1 VRRWLRRAG
10 RLVATLARAQH
21 QDRLV
26 LWAAALAYTTLLSLV
41 PVFTLLLVM
50 AARLEPERAE
60 ALLYTLASLLPFSPA
75 AIQETLAEFAQ
86 RTAALGWVAV
96 VVSTIAAVNLV
107 YQVEQVMN
115 QVWRVPSRRK
125 WRWRIVSFVT
135 IVVSGP
141 VLLTA
146 LLSWLYWVSS
156 RPWYPMVAPL
166 GRPLPAL
173 IAAAVL
179 TAVFRVGPHT
189 HVSWRA
195 AAAGAA
201 VATGALVV
209 LYYSFQ
215 FYVDFASGLNVI
227 YGSLTVGLFFLISLV
242 LFWLAILLG
251 VEASWAVGHPPYPA
265 TRRQAERVLALLSE
279 VSRFGRVDE
288 ARVVRVLGK
297 GGDVH
302 FERLLEEPPL
312 LERTPDGYR
321 LAREAQS
328 ISLAEVLRR
337 IAPGRPTPARPRR
350 GPGRAA
356 GPGDGTA
363 TPGASPP
370 DAAGAPASPTPAE
383 PGPAPPLPPEDGTAG
398 S

>member
-1 VRRWLRRAG
+1 VRRVLRRAG
-10 RLVATLARAQH
+10 RFVATLTRAQH
-21 QDRLV
+21 QDQLF
-26 LWAAALAYTTLLSLV
+26 LWSAALAYTTLLSLV

-50 AARLEPERAE
+50 AARVEPERAE
-60 ALLYTLASLLPFSPA
+60 ALLYTLAALLPFSPA

-96 VVSTIAAVNLV
+96 AVSTFAAVNLI

-115 QVWRVPSRRK
+115 QVWRVPNRRK
-125 WRWRIVSFVT
+125 WRWRIVSFLT

-141 VLLTA
+141 LLLTA
-146 LLSWLYWVSS
+146 LLSSLYWVSS
-156 RPWYPMVAPL
+156 RPWYPMVAPF

-189 HVSWRA
+189 RVPWRA
-195 AAAGAA
+195 AAAGAV
-201 VATGALVV
+201 VATSALVV

-242 LFWLAILLG
+242 LFWFAILLG
-251 VEASWAVGHPPYPA
+251 VEASWVVGHPPYPA
-265 TRRQAERVLALLSE
+265 TRRQAERVFALLAE
-279 VSRFGRVDE
+279 ASRFGRVDE

-297 GGDVH
+297 GGEVH
-302 FERLLEEPPL
+302 FEQLLAEPAL

-321 LAREAQS
+321 LARDAQS

-337 IAPGRPTPARPRR
+337 VAPRHPTPARLRR
-350 GPGRAA
+350 SAGQPPVANTPAAEPVTGP
-356 GPGDGTA
+356 A
-363 TPGASPP
+363 TS
-370 DAAGAPASPTPAE
+370 APAGVELDPELPAE
-383 PGPAPPLPPEDGTAG
+383 ADAPDR
-398 S
+398 

>member
-10 RLVATLARAQH
+10 RFVATLIRAQH
-21 QDRLV
+21 QDQLA

-60 ALLYTLASLLPFSPA
+60 ALLHTLAALLPFSPA
-75 AIQETLAEFAQ
+75 AIQQSLAEFAQ

-96 VVSTIAAVNLV
+96 VVSTGAAVNLI

-115 QVWRVPSRRK
+115 QVWRVPNRRK
-125 WRWRIVSFVT
+125 WRWRIVSFLT

-141 VLLTA
+141 LLLTA
-146 LLSWLYWVSS
+146 LMSWLYWLSS
-156 RPWYPMVAPL
+156 RPWYPMIAPL

-179 TAVFRVGPHT
+179 TVMFRVGPHT
-189 HVSWRA
+189 RVPWRA

-201 VATGALVV
+201 VATCALVV

-215 FYVDFASGLNVI
+215 FYVDFASGLNVV

-251 VEASWAVGHPPYPA
+251 VEASWVVGHPPYPA
-265 TRRQAERVLALLSE
+265 TRRQAERVLALLAE
-279 VSRFGRVDE
+279 AARFGRVEE

-297 GGDVH
+297 GGNVH
-302 FERLLEEPPL
+302 FEQLLADPAL
-312 LERTPDGYR
+312 LERTRDGYR
-321 LAREAQS
+321 LARDANS

-337 IAPGRPTPARPRR
+337 VAPSHPTPARLRR
-350 GPGRAA
+350 P
-356 GPGDGTA
+356 
-363 TPGASPP
+363 
-370 DAAGAPASPTPAE
+370 AGAP
-383 PGPAPPLPPEDGTAG
+383 PAPVGGSAADSAASAQTAAAPSATLPPPDGGAEA
-398 S
+398 

>member
-1 VRRWLRRAG
+1 VRRQLRRAG
-10 RLVATLARAQH
+10 RFVANLARAQH

-60 ALLYTLASLLPFSPA
+60 ALLYTLAALLPFSPA
-75 AIQETLAEFAQ
+75 AIQKTLTEFAQ
-86 RTAALGWVAV
+86 RTAALGWLAVAV
-96 VVSTIAAVNLV
+96 STFAAVNLI

-115 QVWRVPSRRK
+115 QVWRVPNRRK

-156 RPWYPMVAPL
+156 RPWYPMIAPL
-166 GRPLPAL
+166 GRPAPAF

-179 TAVFRVGPHT
+179 TVMFRVGPHT
-189 HVSWRA
+189 RVPWRA

-201 VATGALVV
+201 VATGALVI

-215 FYVDFASGLNVI
+215 FYVDFASELNVI

-251 VEASWAVGHPPYPA
+251 VEASWVVGHPPYPT
-265 TRRQAERVLALLSE
+265 TRRQAERVFALLAE
-279 VSRFGRVDE
+279 VSRFGRVE
-288 ARVVRVLGK
+288 GARVVRVLGK
-297 GGDVH
+297 GGEVH
-302 FERLLEEPPL
+302 FERLLEEPAL

-321 LAREAQS
+321 LARDAQS

-337 IAPGRPTPARPRR
+337 VAPSYPTPARPRR
-350 GPGRAA
+350 SVSRTSGPVNSAPP
-356 GPGDGTA
+356 GPTLPE
-363 TPGASPP
+363 T
-370 DAAGAPASPTPAE
+370 AGAPAAPTPAE
-383 PGPAPPLPPEDGTAG
+383 TGPTSRPPAEEGTAG